1 MTISKEEIKA
11 DFERFIRHEAMRAN
25 CTQSEIREIIESK
38 QEEQKHVAK
47 YKVGDTI
54 YYSSFGRLV
63 SFVIANIVEDGTDNP
78 MYEDKDGNSVFE
90 KDLVEQKP
98 AAWSEYDEKFL
109 LELSQCCDLNKTQ
122 VQWLISL
129 KYRIQPQPK
138 QEWGEEDEELLHD
151 VSDTYFYN
159 DEDYPEET
167 YKLML
172 KRVLDWMTKRAKSL
186 KPQPQ
191 WKPTKEQLI
200 ALQDA
205 RGIVGM
211 YSIIGLILKE
221 VIEELKKLREE

>member
-98 AAWSEYDEKFL
+98 AEWSANDLPEFESYLCLMFQKFRTKGVCTNGEIIDFVKEYSQKLKDTLCHAW
-109 LELSQCCDLNKTQ
+109 N
-122 VQWLISL
+122 
-129 KYRIQPQPK
+129 
-138 QEWGEEDEELLHD
+138 EEDEAKLKSVLFHIED
-151 VSDTYFYN
+151 VENKD
-159 DEDYPEET
+159 
-167 YKLML
+167 
-172 KRVLDWMTKRAKSL
+172 VIDWLKSL
-186 KPQPQ
+186 RHQKQ
-191 WKPTKEQLI
+191 WKPSENELEVLKLAAEKDGTCLMGLYEQ
-200 ALQDA
+200 
-205 RGIVGM
+205 
-211 YSIIGLILKE
+211 
-221 VIEELKKLREE
+221 LKKLMEE